1 MKPLLIPTLFVLA
14 ASLAVA
20 QTPPAAQPAP
30 APAPTPSPAP
40 APAPAQAPA
49 SAPAPARPGATA
61 AAPKGP
67 EELIEDIVA
76 WVNDD
81 TVLMTELQ
89 EEERNSVQQLLQDKS
104 LPPEELSK
112 RITQIK
118 EGTLSQLISNRLM
131 AQEVERLYNVDEVKK
146 DLMRRFKEQRKVKS
160 DEEVERMLNQWGMTR
175 AELED
180 RLLQDS
186 APGFIVD
193 MQITRNLSVSD
204 AEAQKFFDEHKGQ
217 LVAPPQITFRE
228 IVLLATDPDKREKRK
243 AEAEALAARAKAG
256 EDFVALVKEKS
267 EAPSKSIEGKIGPVH
282 PGDLIPEIGNT
293 IAPLKPG
300 DVTAAIETGQG
311 WHILKVEERVE
322 PKVSQLS
329 DVRAEVDQAVRQQ
342 KFGPA
347 LDEYLHKLWTG
358 ASVEIRKPY
367 LDRLPAAYRTM
378 VKARD

>member
-1 MKPLLIPTLFVLA
+1 MKPLLIPALFALA
-14 ASLAVA
+14 AGLAAA
-20 QTPPAAQPAP
+20 QTPPAPAKPAAQ
-30 APAPTPSPAP
+30 
-40 APAPAQAPA
+40 
-49 SAPAPARPGATA
+49 
-61 AAPKGP
+61 PKGP

-89 EEERNSVQQLLQDKS
+89 DEERTAVQQLLQDKS
-104 LPPEELSK
+104 IPPDELSK

-131 AQEVERLYNVDEVKK
+131 AQEVERLYNVEEVKK

-204 AEAQKFFDEHKGQ
+204 AEAQKYFDEHKGQ

-228 IVLLATDPDKREKRK
+228 LVLMATDSDRRAARK
-243 AEAEALAARAKAG
+243 AEAEALAARAKSG
-256 EDFVALVKEKS
+256 EDFVALVKDKS

-282 PGDLIPEIGNT
+282 PADLIPEIGNA
-293 IAPLKPG
+293 ISALKPG
-300 DVTAAIETGQG
+300 EVTGAIETGQG
-311 WHILKVEERVE
+311 WHILKIEERVE

-329 DVRAEVDQAVRQQ
+329 DVRGEVDQAVRQQ

-347 LDEYLHKLWTG
+347 LDEYLHKLWVA

-367 LDRLPAAYRTM
+367 LDRLPAAYRSM